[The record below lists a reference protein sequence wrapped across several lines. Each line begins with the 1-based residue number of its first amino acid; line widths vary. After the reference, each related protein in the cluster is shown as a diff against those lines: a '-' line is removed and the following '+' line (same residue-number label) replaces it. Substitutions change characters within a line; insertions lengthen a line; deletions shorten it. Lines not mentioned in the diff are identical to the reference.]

1 MSKLFNDVLAGLSE
15 AVEYAKGNVT
25 EAVVHEIEPLILKRS
40 VPKSV

>member
-1 MSKLFNDVLAGLSE
+1 MSKIFNDVLAGLSE